1 MNGRRFEGETF
12 EGLVRRD
19 CVLEGCAFY
28 DCVFLRCTLENV
40 RLVGCTF
47 SGCTFNGCRVSELQT
62 LHSTVSL
69 AVLENCA
76 LVGVDWSRLLPAGM
90 FAEPIAA
97 MRACRLKYNSF
108 FKMAFRG
115 FDFTGSDLIGCN
127 LQHTGHHTGHQN
139 RDHCGHTAHY
149 QARHDPAHQKGLFI
163 LILRHSIAY
172 LHRD

>member
-12 EGLVRRD
+12 EGLVRRG

-97 MRACRLKYNSF
+97 MRACRASSRTF
-108 FKMAFRG
+108 MRVFQRRFA
-115 FDFTGSDLIGCN
+115 SS
-127 LQHTGHHTGHQN
+127 
-139 RDHCGHTAHY
+139 A
-149 QARHDPAHQKGLFI
+149 QARLRQKEQVSPV
-163 LILRHSIAY
+163 HSGT
-172 LHRD
+172 RRMRQRPCSVPRS

>member
-97 MRACRLKYNSF
+97 MRACRLNIP
-108 FKMAFRG
+108 FK
-115 FDFTGSDLIGCN
+115 
-127 LQHTGHHTGHQN
+127 
-139 RDHCGHTAHY
+139 
-149 QARHDPAHQKGLFI
+149 
-163 LILRHSIAY
+163 
-172 LHRD
+172 

>member
-115 FDFTGSDLIGCN
+115 FDFTGSGSDR
-127 LQHTGHHTGHQN
+127 LQFRRI
-139 RDHCGHTAHY
+139 RDFRLRLAGLPAGPHRVFPLRPAPVGFPR
-149 QARHDPAHQKGLFI
+149 RHRLPD
-163 LILRHSIAY
+163 
-172 LHRD
+172 